1 MGSADMVLLNGRIF
15 SIDESDNRIDGEA
28 IAISGGRIEKIG
40 TNELIKSYID
50 NETKVINCGGKTVLP
65 GLCDTHCHASI
76 ASATSRACDLF
87 GIYRQDG
94 ETAGEVIEKYQQR
107 LKTYIEENPD
117 RQLIRGTGWVEANF
131 NGDEEFPTC
140 ADLDKIC
147 ADRPVILEAFS
158 QHNLWVNSKAME
170 IAGVGKNTPEPS
182 IGKIYRYDDGRPT
195 GVFHDP
201 EAMDL
206 IKTNVPGY
214 DPSVEE
220 YKEMLL
226 WYQKE
231 CANKYGVTLIQDCMY
246 SDNARDAYVELAK
259 EGKLTLRAR
268 GVYFLEPKHHK
279 EQLAEYIIRKG
290 SDDVDDIFRIDTVK
304 MFAEGEFC
312 LLEPFED
319 EFCEMCGL
327 PKGHNGS
334 LYWTDEDFE
343 ECAVKAMDAGVP
355 PHFGNKHPKCFSS
368 FILRPQ
374 SQSFDCVV
382 SHKVEA

>member
-231 CANKYGVTLIQDCMY
+231 GHWSAPAVPSEPMRPILWQIWHLRYPQD
-246 SDNARDAYVELAK
+246 
-259 EGKLTLRAR
+259 
-268 GVYFLEPKHHK
+268 
-279 EQLAEYIIRKG
+279 
-290 SDDVDDIFRIDTVK
+290 
-304 MFAEGEFC
+304 
-312 LLEPFED
+312 
-319 EFCEMCGL
+319 
-327 PKGHNGS
+327 S
-334 LYWTDEDFE
+334 LY
-343 ECAVKAMDAGVP
+343 
-355 PHFGNKHPKCFSS
+355 
-368 FILRPQ
+368 I
-374 SQSFDCVV
+374 
-382 SHKVEA
+382 